1 MVCPY
6 PAPAGGR
13 YWSDNATIMGK
24 IPLGGS
30 RPITK
35 HPSVPYVAPFAT
47 FALFLGLAQWLPLS
61 PALLYPIRVAV
72 VGAVL
77 VICSRH
83 LVSFRVTRW
92 ARSAMI
98 GIAVFVLWVAPD
110 VLWSAYRS
118 HWLFDN
124 LLVGSAKSSV
134 PNDVK
139 DNLIFIALRVFSSVG
154 LVPILEEL
162 FWRGWAMR
170 WLIRPENFES
180 LRLGTYT
187 HFSFWLTAIMFAAEH
202 GSYWDVGLLAGIV
215 YNWWMIRT
223 GSLADCI
230 VAHAVTNGLLA
241 AYVLYSGHWEY
252 WL

>member
-1 MVCPY
+1 M
-6 PAPAGGR
+6 
-13 YWSDNATIMGK
+13 
-24 IPLGGS
+24 
-30 RPITK
+30 
-35 HPSVPYVAPFAT
+35 PYVAPFAT
-47 FALFLGLAQWLPLS
+47 FAIFIGLAQWLPLS

-83 LVSFRVTRW
+83 LVSFRATEW
-92 ARSAMI
+92 APSTMI

-110 VLWSAYRS
+110 MLWPAYRS

-124 LLVGSAKSSV
+124 FLVGSAKSSV
-134 PNDVK
+134 PHDVK
-139 DNLIFIALRVFSSVG
+139 GNLIFIALRVFSSVG

-162 FWRGWAMR
+162 FWRGWVMR

-187 HFSFWLTAIMFAAEH
+187 PFSFWLTAIMFAAEH
-202 GSYWDVGLLAGIV
+202 GSYWEVGLLAGIV